1 MKRTTTS
8 RTHAVSALTLA
19 GLTLAAALAGSLPA
33 SAATGP
39 GDEPYRP
46 AIHYTPEKNWMNDPN
61 GLVFYKGVYHLYY
74 QHNPSG
80 NTWGNMSWGHATSKD
95 LVHWKEQPLAISTD
109 AQQDIFSG
117 SVVVDKDNT
126 SGFGTKENPPLV
138 AVYTSAYKD
147 ASPHR
152 GLQAQSLA
160 YSLDDGQTWTKYAG
174 NPVLNRELRELPR
187 PQGVLVRQA
196 RRRRLLGHG
205 RGGSPGAQ
213 GGPLQVRQPQG
224 LDAR

>member
-46 AIHYTPEKNWMNDPN
+46 AIHYTPAKNWMNDPN
-61 GLVFYKGVYHLYY
+61 GLVFYKGVYHMYY

-95 LVHWKEQPLAISTD
+95 LVHWQEQPLAISTD
-109 AQQDIFSG
+109 AQEDVFSG

-126 SGFGTKENPPLV
+126 TGFGTKENPPLSPSTP
-138 AVYTSAYKD
+138 APTRTPLRTAACRRSPWPT
-147 ASPHR
+147 ASTT
-152 GLQAQSLA
+152 A
-160 YSLDDGQTWTKYAG
+160 K
-174 NPVLNRELRELPR
+174 
-187 PQGVLVRQA
+187 
-196 RRRRLLGHG
+196 
-205 RGGSPGAQ
+205 PGPSTPAI
-213 GGPLQVRQPQG
+213 PC
-224 LDAR
+224 